1 MKTLKIAIGVL
12 IIAALAVSCIPKEET
27 MGSAG
32 QTLVKLNP
40 SSGFVM
46 LAIDAKTTAQTVV
59 LFDVRRDVPS
69 NAALNDASVSVTLK
83 YDTDTAILKAYNTAN
98 ATNFIPLPTSLGTVS
113 PAFTSGQINFN
124 FAAGEFAKSFIVN
137 LPSSASFDFSKTYA
151 LAFKLVSVS
160 GSGTLSSLTKTVVC
174 QIVAKNKYDGK
185 YLLKGLHN
193 RVPYNFP
200 YVANMQM
207 LTAGA
212 SSVAFYWEDAGSVGH
227 PIGTGVGTL
236 SWYGAS
242 IAPVVVF
249 DPVTNLVTDVY
260 NSGGATPITKFTG
273 AGANSNLYDPA
284 TKTIYVSWNYNN
296 NPLRAFI
303 DTLTYTG
310 VR

>member
-1 MKTLKIAIGVL
+1 
-12 IIAALAVSCIPKEET
+12 
-27 MGSAG
+27 MGNAG

-40 SSGFVM
+40 NSGFTL
-46 LAIDAKTTAQTVV
+46 LAVDAKTTAQTGI
-59 LFDVRRDVPS
+59 LFDVRRNVAN
-69 NAALNDASVSVTLK
+69 NASLNDASVTVTLM
-83 YDTDTAILKAYNTAN
+83 YDTDTAIMKAYNAAN
-98 ATNFIPLPTSLGTVS
+98 ATTFIPLPASMGTIS
-113 PAFTSGQINFN
+113 PAFTAGQLTFS
-124 FAAGEFAKSFIVN
+124 FAAGEFAKSIMVN
-137 LPSSASFDFSKTYA
+137 LPSSGSFDFSKKYA

-160 GSGTLSSLTKTVVC
+160 GSGTLSAAPYQTIVC
-174 QIVAKNKYDGK
+174 QILAKNKYDGK

-200 YVANMQM
+200 YETGMEM
-207 LTAGA
+207 RTAGA
-212 SSVAFYWEDAGSVGH
+212 NSVDFYWPDQGSVGH

-236 SWYGAS
+236 GWYGAS
-242 IAPVVVF
+242 IAPVIVF

-260 NSGGATPITKFTG
+260 NTGGATPITKFTG
-273 AGANSNLYDPA
+273 AGANSNLYDPV